1 MASALA
7 FSTNRF
13 LNSRALLFPSVSS
26 NPLVISKISTVSH
39 LSTKDAGHHMKLKHP
54 SRASAEGI
62 PSELMD
68 EDSKFVPLNA
78 EDSAYGPPALL
89 LLGFEVEEAVK
100 IRELLKELDGEF
112 LKVIFCTEYMIPRSL
127 WEAMNTSQ
135 TNLETVK
142 IAKSLPRICFLS
154 GLSGEEMMMFIDAF
168 PETGLEPAV
177 FAALVPNSA
186 DKPLEELIEEIMGDH
201 EMLKSWK
208 DLTSRNKNLKI
219 VIIFHSWVFLENMNT
234 GEISTKCDEEVLN
247 LKHRKWKS
255 TEEIIFNVAFV
266 ICDKS
271 SNELPLGFDKMHG
284 FSIVDGFAEITE
296 SLAEMINYV
305 ANEPSVGLFY
315 VQQHTRNAVP
325 NVIRLKNNVVEKS
338 RETNLHTEDL
348 EDSITVVKSMKE
360 CGFPVADE
368 MIRDIRTSLA
378 ILSAKQPRRGLINS
392 PASGFQMGRTS
403 SWGPGTWGRNG
414 DDAKKDGKRTSNY
427 FSTVFKSAKERA
439 SNFKWPP
446 RDSKESTTIQVEK
459 PLSYP
464 NPSQLVGISS
474 SSLPAAE
481 LDELP
486 WSSLT
491 ADEQELDKEK
501 DQDGVNSPPYNILLV
516 TENHN
521 DFQADKEAKL
531 EEWLGRTADNQD
543 KVQWSK

>member
-1 MASALA
+1 
-7 FSTNRF
+7 
-13 LNSRALLFPSVSS
+13 
-26 NPLVISKISTVSH
+26 
-39 LSTKDAGHHMKLKHP
+39 
-54 SRASAEGI
+54 
-62 PSELMD
+62 
-68 EDSKFVPLNA
+68 
-78 EDSAYGPPALL
+78 
-89 LLGFEVEEAVK
+89 
-100 IRELLKELDGEF
+100 
-112 LKVIFCTEYMIPRSL
+112 
-127 WEAMNTSQ
+127 
-135 TNLETVK
+135 
-142 IAKSLPRICFLS
+142 
-154 GLSGEEMMMFIDAF
+154 
-168 PETGLEPAV
+168 
-177 FAALVPNSA
+177 
-186 DKPLEELIEEIMGDH
+186 
-201 EMLKSWK
+201 
-208 DLTSRNKNLKI
+208 
-219 VIIFHSWVFLENMNT
+219 
-234 GEISTKCDEEVLN
+234 
-247 LKHRKWKS
+247 
-255 TEEIIFNVAFV
+255 
-266 ICDKS
+266 
-271 SNELPLGFDKMHG
+271 
-284 FSIVDGFAEITE
+284 
-296 SLAEMINYV
+296 V

-315 VQQHTRNAVP
+315 IQQHTQNAVP

-338 RETNLHTEDL
+338 RETNLRTEDL

-392 PASGFQMGRTS
+392 PVSGFQMGRTS

-427 FSTVFKSAKERA
+427 VSTVFKSAKERA

-446 RDSKESTTIQVEK
+446 RDSKESTTNQAEK

-486 WSSLT
+486 LSSLT

-501 DQDGVNSPPYNILLV
+501 DQVGVNSPPHNILLV

-531 EEWLGRTADNQD
+531 EKWLGRTADNQD

>member
-1 MASALA
+1 
-7 FSTNRF
+7 
-13 LNSRALLFPSVSS
+13 
-26 NPLVISKISTVSH
+26 
-39 LSTKDAGHHMKLKHP
+39 
-54 SRASAEGI
+54 
-62 PSELMD
+62 
-68 EDSKFVPLNA
+68 
-78 EDSAYGPPALL
+78 
-89 LLGFEVEEAVK
+89 
-100 IRELLKELDGEF
+100 
-112 LKVIFCTEYMIPRSL
+112 
-127 WEAMNTSQ
+127 
-135 TNLETVK
+135 
-142 IAKSLPRICFLS
+142 
-154 GLSGEEMMMFIDAF
+154 
-168 PETGLEPAV
+168 
-177 FAALVPNSA
+177 
-186 DKPLEELIEEIMGDH
+186 
-201 EMLKSWK
+201 
-208 DLTSRNKNLKI
+208 
-219 VIIFHSWVFLENMNT
+219 
-234 GEISTKCDEEVLN
+234 
-247 LKHRKWKS
+247 
-255 TEEIIFNVAFV
+255 
-266 ICDKS
+266 
-271 SNELPLGFDKMHG
+271 MHG
-284 FSIVDGFAEITE
+284 FSMVDGFAEITE
-296 SLAEMINYV
+296 SLAEMIKYV

-315 VQQHTRNAVP
+315 IQQHTQNAVP

-338 RETNLHTEDL
+338 RETNLRTEDL
-348 EDSITVVKSMKE
+348 EDSITVVKSIKE

-392 PASGFQMGRTS
+392 PVSGFQMGRTS

-427 FSTVFKSAKERA
+427 VSTVFKSAKERA

-446 RDSKESTTIQVEK
+446 RDSKESTTNQAEK

-486 WSSLT
+486 LSSLT

-501 DQDGVNSPPYNILLV
+501 DQVGVNSPPHNILLV